1 MCIPVNF
8 EKFFKRAILMNA
20 CKTVTF
26 EYTYRFDKFT
36 VVILKLLT
44 ISISQIII
52 NARFCLIVFN
62 PYLTQTF
69 MGFFREEIIDNKL
82 LHTLLFHIPNK
93 KSVCCCQNGHSL
105 RLQFYNFMKIRQE
118 FKVFLM
124 TIGYA
129 CQKQ

>member
-1 MCIPVNF
+1 
-8 EKFFKRAILMNA
+8 
-20 CKTVTF
+20 
-26 EYTYRFDKFT
+26 
-36 VVILKLLT
+36 
-44 ISISQIII
+44 
-52 NARFCLIVFN
+52 
-62 PYLTQTF
+62 

-93 KSVCCCQNGHSL
+93 KSVCGCQTGHSL